1 MPARLILADAPS
13 ARDALTFAKRAAQA
27 GAHGVRLQAA
37 AGLLRMSAA
46 ALTPRGAL
54 DRTPTILVL
63 RTLRSDPQLPCDVTV
78 ETLTATAD
86 PLTLALPETALAPA
100 WTSVEPPQHGWR
112 LIADVS
118 SLTLMRSARAGIEA
132 VAQALPD
139 KPGDDVVRKIRGTV
153 WGTPDTALA
162 SLPQGVAFAAYVFGF
177 LSRGNGATI
186 STAGRWTRL
195 TLPTGHVLLR
205 GPVVSGLTSIR
216 RTRPRVS
223 ESFTPIG

>member
-46 ALTPRGAL
+46 ALTPRGPL

-63 RTLRSDPQLPCDVTV
+63 RTLRSDPQLQCDVTV
-78 ETLTATAD
+78 ETLTATVD
-86 PLTLALPETALAPA
+86 PLSLELPETSLAPA

-112 LIADVS
+112 YIADVS
-118 SLTLMRSARAGIEA
+118 SLTLMRSVRAGIEA

-139 KPGDDVVRKIRGTV
+139 KPGDDVARKIRGMV

-177 LSRGNGATI
+177 LSAGGEAAI

>member
-46 ALTPRGAL
+46 ALTPRGPL

-63 RTLRSDPQLPCDVTV
+63 RTLRSDPQLQCDVTV
-78 ETLTATAD
+78 ETLTATAV

-153 WGTPDTALA
+153 WGHPGHGTRIAATRRCVRRLRLRVPQPRKRGHDLNRRPLDAVDPPD
-162 SLPQGVAFAAYVFGF
+162 
-177 LSRGNGATI
+177 
-186 STAGRWTRL
+186 WTRA
-195 TLPTGHVLLR
+195 PA
-205 GPVVSGLTSIR
+205 
-216 RTRPRVS
+216 RTRRLWPHPDPPHPATRFRVRH
-223 ESFTPIG
+223 ID